1 MANDKDIEIKGKV
14 EMQTNI
20 PDVRQE
26 VERLQQEVLKITET
40 LGYFNKETERIGELT
55 GSRLQE
61 FQRLTGRLTS
71 LKTQLH
77 EAQWKA
83 AGGTIK
89 KGQDTTTPLITSSTQ
104 KQVVSSNNRNIP
116 RYADMY
122 GDSVEAKRIR
132 NISVPYGKKGKNISI
147 NLIIFLWK

>member
-1 MANDKDIEIKGKV
+1 MANDKEIEIKGKV

-40 LGYFNKETERIGELT
+40 LRYFNKETERIGELA

-89 KGQDTTTPLITSSTQ
+89 KGQDTTTPLMTSSTQ
-104 KQVVSSNNRNIP
+104 KQVISSNNNILLFF
-116 RYADMY
+116 
-122 GDSVEAKRIR
+122 
-132 NISVPYGKKGKNISI
+132 ISSF
-147 NLIIFLWK
+147 IFCFCLSA